1 MLAADMS
8 PSTPSAA
15 ARPAGAA
22 TTLRR
27 IGFLLV
33 DRFSMIAFAA
43 ACEPLRLANRVAG
56 QDCYDFS
63 LFSADGES
71 CRASNGVEVRTEGRF
86 AEAGDRDAL
95 IVCAGLDV
103 HLPDHRA
110 LNAVLRRAAAR
121 GAMIGAVC
129 TGAHVLAKAGLI
141 DGYRATVH
149 WENMPSLTAAHPE
162 VAFGSDLYEID
173 RRRMTCAG
181 GTAAADM
188 MLAIIMREHGAA
200 IASAVADQLIHHR
213 IRDSSER
220 QRMDLRMRLG
230 VANGKLLSAV
240 ALMGETLAEPM
251 STAALAK
258 AVQVSPRQLERLFM
272 KYLGQSPS
280 RHYLTMRLERARDLI
295 RQTSLPLIDIATDC
309 GFTSASHFSKTYA
322 GCFGNPPSV
331 ERRQRRSRLD
341 IGSE

>member
-1 MLAADMS
+1 MLATDMS
-8 PSTPSAA
+8 LSTTHAT
-15 ARPAGAA
+15 ARPARAPA
-22 TTLRR
+22 TLGR

-33 DRFSMIAFAA
+33 ERFSMIAFAA

-56 QDCYDFS
+56 RDCYSFP
-63 LFSADGES
+63 LFSADGAS
-71 CRASNGVEVRTEGRF
+71 CRASNEVEVKTHARF
-86 AEAGDRDAL
+86 AEAGDLDAL

-103 HLPDHRA
+103 HLPDHRP

-129 TGAHVLAKAGLI
+129 TGAHVLAKAGLL

-149 WENMPSLTAAHPE
+149 WENMPSLMAAHPE
-162 VAFGSDLYEID
+162 VTFGSDLYEID

-188 MLAIIMREHGAA
+188 MLAIIMREHGLA

-213 IRDSSER
+213 IRESSER

-230 VANGKLLSAV
+230 VANGKLLSAIS
-240 ALMGETLAEPM
+240 LMGETLGEPM
-251 STAALAK
+251 SAAALAR

-272 KYLGQSPS
+272 KYLGQSPN

-295 RQTSLPLIDIATDC
+295 RQTATPLIDVATDC
-309 GFTSASHFSKTYA
+309 GFASASHFSKTYA
-322 GCFGNPPSV
+322 SYFGNPPSV
-331 ERRQRRSRLD
+331 DRRQRPQDPSRR
-341 IGSE
+341 